1 MRAQVQSGDMAEYIA
16 PLRYQFLTWFYDTVM
31 HLTTRASAVKD
42 ELVRLA
48 NLHNGEHALEL
59 GCGTGTLSIAL
70 AVTYR
75 DALVTGLDADL
86 EALALAHKKA
96 RSQGVLVNLEQGIAQ
111 HLPFEASTFDVIVS
125 SLFFHHLDRAGKR
138 RALLEALRV
147 TKPGGRLL
155 IADWGRP
162 KGVVSRLLF
171 LPLQIRDGFATTRD
185 NVAGLLPELIREAGF
200 DNVHEV
206 QAISTPLGVIRIVE
220 ALRGGSTSRPGAREV
235 STVLAG
241 SPGGRP
247 SCTSR

>member
-1 MRAQVQSGDMAEYIA
+1 MAEYIT
-16 PLRYQFLTWFYDTVM
+16 PLRCRILSRFYDTFM
-31 HLTTRASAVKD
+31 HLTTRGSAVKD
-42 ELVRLA
+42 ELVRRA
-48 NLHNGEHALEL
+48 NLHNGEHALDL

-70 AVTYR
+70 AVAYR
-75 DALVTGLDADL
+75 DASVTGLDADL

-96 RSQGVLVNLEQGIAQ
+96 RTQGVLVNLEQGLAQ
-111 HLPFEASTFDVIVS
+111 HLPFEASTFHIVVS
-125 SLFFHHLDRAGKR
+125 SLFFHQLDRAGKR

-162 KGVVSRLLF
+162 KSVASRLSF
-171 LPLQIRDGFATTRD
+171 LPVQILDRIATTRD
-185 NVAGLLPELIREAGF
+185 NVAGLLPDFVREAGF
-200 DNVHEV
+200 SDVREV
-206 QAISTPLGVIRIVE
+206 QAISMAFGVIRIVE
-220 ALRGGSTSRPGAREV
+220 AVRTGSTKRPGARGT

>member
-1 MRAQVQSGDMAEYIA
+1 MQSVDMTDYT
-16 PLRYQFLTWFYDTVM
+16 PPVRYRFLTRFYDTNM
-31 HLTTRASAVKD
+31 RLTTRASAVKD

-48 NLHNGEHALEL
+48 NLHNGEHALDL

-70 AVTYR
+70 AMAYQ

-96 RSQGVLVNLEQGIAQ
+96 RTQGVLVNLEHGLAQ
-111 HLPFEASTFDVIVS
+111 HLPFEASSFDVVVS
-125 SLFFHHLDRAGKR
+125 SLFFHQLDRAGKR

-185 NVAGLLPELIREAGF
+185 NVAGRLPDLIREAGF

-206 QAISTPLGVIRIVE
+206 RAISMAFGVIRIVE
-220 ALRGGSTSRPGAREV
+220 ALRTGSTKRPCARGT

-241 SPGGRP
+241 SLGGRP